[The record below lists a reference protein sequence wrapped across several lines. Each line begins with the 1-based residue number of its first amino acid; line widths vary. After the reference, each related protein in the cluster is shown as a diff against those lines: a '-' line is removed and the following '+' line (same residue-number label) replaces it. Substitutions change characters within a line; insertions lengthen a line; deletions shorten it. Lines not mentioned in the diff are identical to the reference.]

1 MRYAKAAGFSAAIV
15 LAAAIASPAH
25 AQNSSGPTFG
35 TRTEKPDGSVALTIG
50 RRLPTDWDT
59 KFGMDAKLSPEQPS
73 AMADTVS
80 VNPSVTRSTGAVWG
94 SMSGPGVAPVIFDK
108 TTVDARF
115 DPGQEKGEIAATL
128 SRTVPL
134 SGTVSVTLQDKYSV
148 TQSLQSAGATPQPP
162 GGSLLQSDRSVR
174 LNLAPTSTTLSAG
187 VVTSNADN
195 QWHNKLRA
203 EQQILGPLNV
213 TTSITDPGSAASSK
227 SIAAGFKHTW

>member
-1 MRYAKAAGFSAAIV
+1 MRYATAAGFSAAIALAAV
-15 LAAAIASPAH
+15 LASSAR
-25 AQNSSGPTFG
+25 AQNSSGSTFG

-73 AMADTVS
+73 AMADTVA

-115 DPGQEKGEIAATL
+115 DPSQEKGEIAATL

-195 QWHNKLRA
+195 QWHNKLSA
-203 EQQILGPLNV
+203 EQRVIGPLNV